1 MTFAPSEVLKIVA
14 VALNARLD
22 ASPRIYADFDSDVH
36 APSLFGLM
44 SLGSSSVLIP
54 GRNAYRHEC
63 DLRIVIPP
71 MTIKKDEAMAVVSR
85 VVNEFQALALEMSNY
100 KITEAE
106 KSAWL
111 YAIIINGSAVGVSDS
126 TCLEMSIPFS
136 LFVQY

>member
-1 MTFAPSEVLKIVA
+1 MTFAPSEILKIVA

-44 SLGSSSVLIP
+44 TLGSSSELIP

-71 MTIKKDEAMAVVSR
+71 QTVKKDEALAVVSK
-85 VVNEFQALALEMSNY
+85 VTNEFQALALEMSNY
-100 KITEAE
+100 KLVEDE

-111 YAIIINGSAVGVSDS
+111 YAIIIKGSAVGVSDA
-126 TCLEMSIPFS
+126 TCLDMSIPFS